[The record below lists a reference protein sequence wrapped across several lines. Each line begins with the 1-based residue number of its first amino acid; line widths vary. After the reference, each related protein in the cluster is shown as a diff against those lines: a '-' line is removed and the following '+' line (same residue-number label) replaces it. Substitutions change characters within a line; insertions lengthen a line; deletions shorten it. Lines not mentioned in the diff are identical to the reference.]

1 MLSLSEI
8 QRDLTENEF
17 GIPCVVTRTEY
28 IDPRLKRV
36 RFEGDFLR
44 TSLFPGNAI
53 GFRVGQRDFRHYTPI
68 FTDGDNGVCEVLF
81 YLHGHGPGSR
91 WAASLNAGQHVW
103 LSGTGQTELITD
115 SHYHFFFGDETS
127 LGLFRNMKEAI
138 EDQGDEYLGIVE
150 LGKEALHWPE
160 AIGLSVETVV
170 RTGDCPPA
178 SEAISC
184 LQELDERLW
193 KNWKH
198 ATFYLAGSS
207 ASVRAFR
214 LALMVEGI
222 SERAIKTCPYWS
234 EGKRGLYWSD
244 KGL

>member
-8 QRDLTENEF
+8 HRDLTENEF
-17 GIPCVVTRTEY
+17 GIPCVVTHTEY

-36 RFEGDFLR
+36 RFKGDFLR
-44 TSLFPGNAI
+44 TAFDPGHAI
-53 GFRVGQRDFRHYTPI
+53 GFRVGQNDYRHYTPV
-68 FTDGDNGVCEVLF
+68 FADGEHGVCDVLF

-91 WAASLNAGQHVW
+91 WAASLNAGQHAW
-103 LSGTGQTELITD
+103 LSGTSQNSLITD

-138 EDQGDEYLGIVE
+138 DARGDEYLGIVE
-150 LGKEALHWPE
+150 LGREALHWPE
-160 AIGLSVETVV
+160 AVGLSVEAVI
-170 RTGDCPPA
+170 RTGEYAPA

-193 KNWKH
+193 RNWKN

-214 LALMVEGI
+214 LALLVEGVAD
-222 SERAIKTCPYWS
+222 RAIRTCPYWT
-234 EGKRGLYWSD
+234 EEKRGRHWSGQ
-244 KGL
+244 GL